1 MRTIKVGVVGIGAI
15 AHIFH
20 LPNYKNHSQVE
31 LAAVADIDF
40 GRAQQAAEQWGAVAY
55 KSAEAMFR
63 EAGLDAVSICTFN
76 ASHAEL
82 AIAALEAGLDVLVE
96 KPMTATAEE
105 AERLVQTAERTG
117 RILMVGMSSRYR
129 YDVSALKGI
138 VDSGELGDIYFA
150 KARII
155 RRRGVPKGWF
165 TSKELSGGGPMMD
178 IGVHA
183 LDAVWWLMGMPEPD
197 NVLGKLFHRI
207 APYETKGNGF
217 YEAAS
222 TDNKVEPAIYDVE
235 DFGTAYITFEN
246 GTALTVEASWAANGA
261 QDDAM
266 KIELY
271 GTKGG
276 VSLDPLFLFKES
288 NLVPVESRLQV
299 ESNDYY
305 KDEIDHFVQ
314 CVIRR
319 EQPLSGARQGLTIM
333 RILDAIR
340 ISSETNS
347 AAKAKAASAIQ

>member
-1 MRTIKVGVVGIGAI
+1 MTSIKVGVVGIGAI

-20 LPNYKNHSQVE
+20 LPNYKNHPQVE
-31 LAAVADIDF
+31 LAAVADLDYE
-40 GRAQQAAEQWGAVAY
+40 RAQEAAKEWGAAAY
-55 KSAEAMFR
+55 PSAKAMF
-63 EAGLDAVSICTFN
+63 EGAGLDAVSICTFN

-82 AIAALEAGLDVLVE
+82 AIQALEAGLDVLVE

-105 AERLVQTAERTG
+105 AERLVQAAERTG
-117 RILMVGMSSRYR
+117 RVLMAGMSSRYR
-129 YDVSALKGI
+129 YDVRALKGI
-138 VDSGELGDIYFA
+138 AESGELGDIYFA

-165 TSKELSGGGPMMD
+165 TSRTLSGGGPMMD

-183 LDAVWWLMGMPEPD
+183 LDAAWWLMGMPEPD
-197 NVLGKLFHRI
+197 NVLGKLFRRI
-207 APYETKGNGF
+207 APYETKVNGF
-217 YEAAS
+217 YEARSA
-222 TDNKVEPAIYDVE
+222 DNKAEGIYDVE
-235 DFGTAYITFEN
+235 DFGTAYITFAN
-246 GTALTVEASWAANGA
+246 GAALTVEASWAANGA

-271 GTKGG
+271 GTQGG

-288 NLVPVESRLQV
+288 SLVPVESRLQV

-305 KDEIDHFVQ
+305 KEEIDHFVQ

-319 EQPLSGARQGLTIM
+319 EQPVSDVRQGLTVM

-340 ISSETNS
+340 LSSETNG
-347 AAKAKAASAIQ
+347 AVKTDGGR

>member
-1 MRTIKVGVVGIGAI
+1 MKTIKVGVVGIGAI

-20 LPNYKNHSQVE
+20 LPNYKNHPQVE

-55 KSAEAMFR
+55 ESAEAMFR

-76 ASHAEL
+76 KSHAEL
-82 AIAALEAGLDVLVE
+82 AIAALETGLDVLVE

-105 AERLVQTAERTG
+105 AARLVETAERTG

-129 YDVSALKGI
+129 HDVRALKGI
-138 VDSGELGDIYFA
+138 AESGELGDIYFA

-183 LDAVWWLMGMPEPD
+183 LDAAWWLMGMPDPD

-207 APYETKGNGF
+207 APYETKVNGF

-222 TDNKVEPAIYDVE
+222 VDNKTEEIYDVE
-235 DFGTAYITFEN
+235 DFGTAYITFAN
-246 GTALTVEASWAANGA
+246 GAALTVEASWAANGA

-276 VSLDPLFLFKES
+276 ASLDPLFLFKES
-288 NLVPVESRLQV
+288 NLVPVESSLKV

-305 KDEIDHFVQ
+305 KEEIDHFIQ
-314 CVIRR
+314 CVIHR
-319 EQPLSGARQGLTIM
+319 EQPVSDARQGLTIM

-340 ISSETNS
+340 VSSETNG
-347 AAKAKAASAIQ
+347 AAKAASVE